1 MLYWCFM
8 FVARRHHHGPHHHHG
23 HPMPRRAHS

>member
-1 MLYWCFM
+1 M

>member
-1 MLYWCFM
+1 M
-8 FVARRHHHGPHHHHG
+8 FVARRHHHGPHHHNG

>member
-1 MLYWCFM
+1 M
-8 FVARRHHHGPHHHHG
+8 FAARSHHHGPHHHHG